1 MPKIEELAR
10 SALEQNALELR
21 ALVLVFIEEHPMI
34 SDIQR
39 PDSTDERILA
49 AAASLIELLAIRANQ
64 IPPEW
69 TAGIPPMKT
78 PMYLLKAAERM
89 KHLRDLCR
97 SQSPEP
103 LKKRGFYAPP
113 DFLVFV

>member
-1 MPKIEELAR
+1 MAEIEELAR

-21 ALVLVFIEEHPMI
+21 ALVLEFLEQHPKI
-34 SDIQR
+34 SDVQR
-39 PDSTDERILA
+39 PDSKDEHILA
-49 AAASLIELLAIRANQ
+49 AAASLIELLAIRSNQ

-78 PMYLLKAAERM
+78 PMFLLKAAERM